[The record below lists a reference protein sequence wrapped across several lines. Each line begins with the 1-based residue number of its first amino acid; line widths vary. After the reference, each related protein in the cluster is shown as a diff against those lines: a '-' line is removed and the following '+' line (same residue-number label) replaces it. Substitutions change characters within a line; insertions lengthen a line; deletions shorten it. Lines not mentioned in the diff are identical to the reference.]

1 MLENIVI
8 MQRFNKF
15 SRSQM
20 NQRCKIVHLSKL
32 FFITNIMNRET
43 RIFGLMTNLSKI
55 IIFSII
61 THKYFVY

>member
-20 NQRCKIVHLSKL
+20 NQRRKIVHLSKL

-43 RIFGLMTNLSKI
+43 RIFGLMTNLSEI